1 MRPCCVVYVPTEIR
15 VELGFLHSRKFF
27 LLASH
32 PLFHVGVW
40 RFARPYNWAGGTSLS
55 AARKACEYLDVS
67 RGKAAHILQ
76 ALIIHGLECM
86 IAELRLGM
94 AHDTYIVGIVN
105 CLLVVAG

>member
-67 RGKAAHILQ
+67 RVKAVHILQ
-76 ALIIHGLECM
+76 ALIVYGLKRM
-86 IAELRLGM
+86 IAELELVK
-94 AHDTYIVGIVN
+94 AHRTYIVRIVN
-105 CLLVVAG
+105 RLLIVAE

>member
-1 MRPCCVVYVPTEIR
+1 M
-15 VELGFLHSRKFF
+15 
-27 LLASH
+27 
-32 PLFHVGVW
+32 
-40 RFARPYNWAGGTSLS
+40 S